1 MAAQGVEAQA
11 EGRTAARLIDQHRL
25 PALDGRLDF
34 RVPHLQLNLALC
46 RAIAKGRAAVARAVR
61 LVVIRQRGIAGH
73 AVARVQLRL
82 RIYARNAVRG
92 KPVALLERQHRRA
105 GRLVVSA
112 VDGHGVAQVA
122 QRLLEAQHRVA
133 RRADFQGGVHRRRG
147 GINLLA
153 LRRNRVDGVEDG
165 VRRRIAV
172 AGAGQAVAQLERAHG
187 GDGVRAV
194 LAVHLVR
201 QVAQILQALL
211 NALHVIARAAGIEQA
226 GRTRHARGRG
236 GCRRADGSKRIRRIQ
251 LLVGAR
257 ARHAVRAQIV
267 AQLERRNRRHR
278 ARAVVAIHRARVVA
292 QRLQAALHA
301 LHVVAGGTLAE
312 GARGHDA
319 EGLRGGRRRRG
330 CGRISRNRIA

>member
-1 MAAQGVEAQA
+1 MPVEVVILDAAGQVGHTVHGGQHPCAAGQQDIHRLLVPRELAAPRRLHNRGILRRQRLGVRVTTQGIEAQA
-11 EGRTAARLIDQHRL
+11 EGGTAARLIDQHRL

-46 RAIAKGRAAVARAVR
+46 RAIAEGRAAVARAAVFIF
-61 LVVIRQRGIAGH
+61 VRQRSVAGH

-82 RIYARNAVRG
+82 RVHARDAVRG

-105 GRLVVSA
+105 GRLVISA
-112 VDGHGVAQVA
+112 VDGHGIAQVA

-133 RRADFQGGVHRRRG
+133 RRADFQVGVHRRRG
-147 GINLLA
+147 GIDLLA

-187 GDGVRAV
+187 SDGVRAV

-211 NALHVIARAAGIEQA
+211 NALHV
-226 GRTRHARGRG
+226 
-236 GCRRADGSKRIRRIQ
+236 
-251 LLVGAR
+251 V
-257 ARHAVRAQIV
+257 
-267 AQLERRNRRHR
+267 
-278 ARAVVAIHRARVVA
+278 
-292 QRLQAALHA
+292 ALHA
-301 LHVVAGGTLAE
+301 QRQLAL
-312 GARGHDA
+312 AHA
-319 EGLRGGRRRRG
+319 VGL
-330 CGRISRNRIA
+330 